1 MKKTT
6 STLLSMALVFSSFGA
21 LSAHAESLQKE
32 KQFSPQLKANIE
44 QWGENKIAQN
54 VETKTSK
61 EISVIVE
68 LQHAPLASQSKIQHA
83 PDLQNNN
90 AQSYHTELKKAQEDT
105 TKKIKEKA
113 PGVKIKEVYNTLFSG
128 FSISVPGDQITAL
141 ASLPEVKAVYPNLT
155 YKLHETSKSTTNEE
169 APNIGGPTIGA
180 TEAWNLKDPSG
191 KPLDGKGMKVAIIDS
206 GVDYTH
212 PDLKANY
219 IGGYDTV
226 DEDNDPMDGNVHGT
240 HVAGIIAGNGKIKG
254 VAPNASILAYRVMN
268 DGGTGTTED
277 IIQGIERA
285 IQDGADVLNLSLGQ
299 SLNTPD
305 QPVTLTLER
314 AAKLGVT
321 AVVSNGND
329 GPHPWSVDAPGNA
342 SSVISVGASTVSI
355 PFPTFQ
361 VAGSSKTYQGLPLS
375 KSDFPIGNDSPL
387 VYVGYGNPSDYAKQD
402 VKGKFALVLQ
412 GTSSTL
418 VKAEQAKQAGA
429 VGVLFISTEK
439 EINIMPEYFMRENL
453 ALPVMQLSNVN
464 GEELKNLITKR
475 KKNIKLANQI
485 QPN

>member
-1 MKKTT
+1 
-6 STLLSMALVFSSFGA
+6 
-21 LSAHAESLQKE
+21 
-32 KQFSPQLKANIE
+32 
-44 QWGENKIAQN
+44 
-54 VETKTSK
+54 
-61 EISVIVE
+61 
-68 LQHAPLASQSKIQHA
+68 
-83 PDLQNNN
+83 
-90 AQSYHTELKKAQEDT
+90 
-105 TKKIKEKA
+105 
-113 PGVKIKEVYNTLFSG
+113 
-128 FSISVPGDQITAL
+128 
-141 ASLPEVKAVYPNLT
+141 
-155 YKLHETSKSTTNEE
+155 
-169 APNIGGPTIGA
+169 
-180 TEAWNLKDPSG
+180 
-191 KPLDGKGMKVAIIDS
+191 MKVAIIDS

-268 DGGTGTTED
+268 DGGTGTTDD

-299 SLNTPD
+299 DLNVPD

-329 GPHPWSVDAPGNA
+329 GPKPWSVDAPGNA

-429 VGVLFISTEK
+429 IGVLFISTEK
-439 EINIMPEYFMRENL
+439 EINIMPEYFTRENL

-464 GEELKNLITKR
+464 GEELKT
-475 KKNIKLANQI
+475 
-485 QPN
+485 

>member
-1 MKKTT
+1 
-6 STLLSMALVFSSFGA
+6 GA
-21 LSAHAESLQKE
+21 
-32 KQFSPQLKANIE
+32 
-44 QWGENKIAQN
+44 
-54 VETKTSK
+54 
-61 EISVIVE
+61 
-68 LQHAPLASQSKIQHA
+68 
-83 PDLQNNN
+83 
-90 AQSYHTELKKAQEDT
+90 
-105 TKKIKEKA
+105 
-113 PGVKIKEVYNTLFSG
+113 KIKEVYNTLFSG

-180 TEAWNLKDPSG
+180 PEAWNLKDPSG

-226 DEDNDPMDGNVHGT
+226 DEDDDPMDGNVHGT

-268 DGGTGTTED
+268 DGGTGTTDD

-299 SLNTPD
+299 DLNVPD

-321 AVVSNGND
+321 TVVSNGND
-329 GPHPWSVDAPGNA
+329 GPKPWSVDAPGNA

-361 VAGSSKTYQGLPLS
+361 VAGSNKSYQGLPLS
-375 KSDFPIGNDSPL
+375 KADFQVGNDAQL
-387 VYVGYGNPSDYAKQD
+387 VYVGYGNSSDYAKQD

-429 VGVLFISTEK
+429 IGVLLISNEK
-439 EINIMPEYFMRENL
+439 EIDLMPEYFERADI
-453 ALPVMQLSNVN
+453 ALPVMQLSNTN
-464 GEELKNLITKR
+464 GEELKNVITKR
-475 KKNIKLANQI
+475 KKNIKIGQPNQTELIGNFSSRGPSQGSWLIKPDVIAPGVKITSTVPRGGYESHNGTSMAAPQVAGAVALLRQMHPDWTTEQLKSALANTAKTLKDVNENTYPVMAQGSGL
-485 QPN
+485 

>member
-6 STLLSMALVFSSFGA
+6 STLLCMALAFSSFGA

-32 KQFSPQLKANIE
+32 KQFSPQLKTTIE
-44 QWGENKIAQN
+44 QWGEHKIAQN
-54 VETKTSK
+54 VETKTTK

-68 LQHAPLASQSKIQHA
+68 LQHAPLAAQSNIQHA
-83 PDLQNNN
+83 PDLQNSN
-90 AQSYHTELKKAQEDT
+90 AQSYHAELKKAQEDT

-113 PGVKIKEVYNTLFSG
+113 PGAKIKEVYNTLFSG
-128 FSISVPGDQITAL
+128 FSISIPGDQITSL

-155 YKLHETSKSTTNEE
+155 YKLHETSKSAINEE

-180 TEAWNLKDPSG
+180 PEAWNLKDPFG
-191 KPLDGKGMKVAIIDS
+191 KPLDGKGMKIAIIDS

-268 DGGTGTTED
+268 DGGTGTTDD

-299 SLNTPD
+299 DLNVPD

-329 GPHPWSVDAPGNA
+329 GPKPWSVDAPGNA

-361 VAGSSKTYQGLPLS
+361 VTGSSKTYQGLPLS
-375 KSDFPIGNDSPL
+375 KSDFPIENDSPL

-402 VKGKFALVLQ
+402 VKGKFVLILQ

-429 VGVLFISTEK
+429 LGVLLISSEK
-439 EINIMPEYFMRENL
+439 EINMMPEYFSREHL
-453 ALPVMQLSNVN
+453 AVPVMQLSNTN
-464 GEELKNLITKR
+464 GEELKT
-475 KKNIKLANQI
+475 
-485 QPN
+485 